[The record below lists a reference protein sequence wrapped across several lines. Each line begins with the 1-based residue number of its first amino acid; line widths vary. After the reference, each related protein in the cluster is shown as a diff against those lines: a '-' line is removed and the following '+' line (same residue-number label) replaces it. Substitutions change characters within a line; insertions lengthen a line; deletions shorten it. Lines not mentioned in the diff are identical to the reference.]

1 MNLAGMHPAES
12 ESQPSEASDIVIRS
26 YTSIGSMQGLGKIE
40 VEAREAFVPERR
52 HAAYFIRIAAET
64 MGDYPQSSA
73 TAIQHDN
80 IDKLLVAI
88 DKLSNVSIKSDR
100 FAFYEV
106 EFEID
111 GLKIIV
117 FNDGRGRTMFNIFP
131 GNISVTFTA
140 LHRIA
145 ELREL
150 IVKAK
155 KHLDA
160 HKIEY

>member
-1 MNLAGMHPAES
+1 MNLASMHPAEP
-12 ESQPSEASDIVIRS
+12 EARPSEASDIVIRS
-26 YTSIGSMQGLGKIE
+26 YTSVGSMQGLGKIE
-40 VEAREAFVPERR
+40 VEAREAFIPDRR
-52 HAAYFIRIAAET
+52 HVAYFIRISTET

-73 TAIQHDN
+73 AAIQYDN
-80 IDKLLVAI
+80 IEKLIVAI
-88 DKLSNVSIKSDR
+88 DKLSNVSIKADR

-117 FNDGRGRTMFNIFP
+117 FNDARGRTMFNISVA
-131 GNISVTFTA
+131 NITVTFVA
-140 LHRIA
+140 IHRIA

-150 IVKAK
+150 ILRAK

-160 HKIEY
+160 NKFEY